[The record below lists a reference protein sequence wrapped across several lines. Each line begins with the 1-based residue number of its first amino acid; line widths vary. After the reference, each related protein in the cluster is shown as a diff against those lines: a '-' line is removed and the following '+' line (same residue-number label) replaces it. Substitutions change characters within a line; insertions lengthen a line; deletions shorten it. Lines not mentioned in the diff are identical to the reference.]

1 MKVSGFILAPKFRK
15 VQEKGEAARARK
27 VIEPTLLSLV
37 GQLSVSE
44 NFEILKSE
52 KMPGGQTYANRL

>member
-27 VIEPTLLSLV
+27 VIDSLV